1 MENRLLHNTA
11 RFISLIFHPFV
22 IPTLG
27 FLIIYYQIPGVE
39 QYPLKLRNILLGIVI
54 FSTCLL
60 PLSFIMLMSATS
72 KVSHELMHHRDRM
85 LPYIFSAFSIFLGA
99 QLLGKLPLPSVFRIF
114 LLGSCL
120 VLIILFLVT
129 LKWKISG
136 HAAAIGGLLGVLLSL
151 IFRYGIDLKW
161 IVMASIVTAGI
172 VASSR
177 IILKKHTPAQ
187 VYAGFAL
194 GVTVLYLTVYL
205 F

>member
-11 RFISLIFHPFV
+11 KVISLLFHPFV

-27 FLIIYYQIPGVE
+27 FLIIYYHIPGVE
-39 QYPLKLRNILLGIVI
+39 QYPVKLRNILLGIVI

-72 KVSHELMHHRDRM
+72 KLSHDMLHHRDRM

-99 QLLGKLPLPSVFRIF
+99 QLLGKLPLPNVFRIF

-120 VLIILFLVT
+120 VLIILFMIT

-136 HAAAIGGLLGVLLSL
+136 HAAAMGSLLGVFLSL

-161 IVMASIVTAGI
+161 TVIAAIVAAGV

-177 IILKKHTPAQ
+177 IILNKHTPAQ
-187 VYAGFAL
+187 VYAGFVL
-194 GVTVLYLTVYL
+194 GVSVLYLTVYL